1 MFFNVTSNV
10 PLEKYLEL
18 PPIIGRGKK
27 QAFAHIKNRIQAKLC
42 GWKGKILSQAGRKT
56 LIKSVAQAILVY
68 AMNCFPIPIGFCE
81 DINSMMRQ
89 FWWGQKEE
97 EKKMHWLSWK
107 QLCLA
112 KNDGT
117 LGFRDLK
124 CFNLALLAKQCWRL
138 LHDQDSLFY
147 KVYRVKYFSTLPSLK
162 PLFLIIPL
170 ILGGALLKGENLSF
184 KAVDEG
190 WGMVLKSIYDQTNLF
205 PLRLIIKFSL
215 LEQFYQPKLE
225 WQI

>member
-42 GWKGKILSQAGRKT
+42 GWKGKLLSQAGRKT

-81 DINSMMRQ
+81 DINSMMGQ

-117 LGFRDLK
+117 LGF
-124 CFNLALLAKQCWRL
+124 
-138 LHDQDSLFY
+138 QDSLFY